1 MTWQRPTGTDPAQ
14 TVVTDARTRRR
25 RVVIAHPSPDLYGS
39 DRQLLETVEALRDHG
54 WQALVQLPEAGPLVP
69 ELQARGA
76 LVRIAAFPVLR
87 KSLLRPVSLLALPWR
102 MAASTLALV
111 GVLRRSRGALVY
123 VNTVT
128 IPQWLLAARLA
139 RMPVLCHVHEAEQDQ
154 AIVVRRLMAAP
165 LLLAQRVIANSGAAR
180 RAVVDVVPALDGT
193 VTVVHNGVPGP
204 PAAASPPARHQAA
217 QPATIALVARLSPR
231 KGIDVALE
239 ATALLAA
246 QGRDV
251 RLVVCGTVFPGYEW
265 YEEQLRERSAR
276 ADLAGRVTLAGY
288 VHPTWP
294 VLAEADVVIVPSRAE
309 PFGNT
314 AVEGLLSRRPVVAS
328 DVQGLAE
335 VVVDGRT
342 GVLVPPDDPPAL
354 AWAIAALLDDP
365 AAAARL
371 AQAGHDD
378 AVERFGVARYGA
390 AVAGIA
396 ATVAGRG

>member
-1 MTWQRPTGTDPAQ
+1 M
-14 TVVTDARTRRR
+14 TDARTRRR